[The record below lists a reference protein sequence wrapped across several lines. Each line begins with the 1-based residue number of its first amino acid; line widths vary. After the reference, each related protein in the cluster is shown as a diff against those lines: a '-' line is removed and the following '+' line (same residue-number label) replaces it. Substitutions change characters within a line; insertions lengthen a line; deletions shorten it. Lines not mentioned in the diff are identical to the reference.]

1 MEPNSLAIFPIPA
14 RMTSKHLYQT
24 PLEMSKPEIR
34 LLEVIEDNDAI
45 RCKLHTVAFDST
57 LRFAALSYVWGD
69 AADTKHIEID
79 GIQIPVSRSLSN
91 ALKHVRKYWAYE
103 FPDRDQCK
111 FRIWVDAVCINQSDK
126 AERTEQVKLMR
137 AIYSSADLVLG
148 WLGADD
154 NDKIITAMC
163 TITAIGNVF
172 RGAKWEV
179 EKLKSLQWL
188 KRCGL
193 VDEPACDKYWQS
205 LDYLGGLAYWQRV
218 WILQENILASTLFYI
233 TPNMSIEYGTLMN
246 VCTMF
251 NILSQA
257 LIDERANK
265 PDFVPT
271 HIWYK
276 FNPPKYT
283 GFISL
288 GNILRFGTANLL
300 YSRKAKEDD
309 AEEQRQLDVNL
320 AQYASLLQATDP
332 RDHVYGLLGLSSL
345 PIKPDYTKNVREVY
359 VNYCRAIL
367 DAQDRKTK
375 KDLVFLQDGGA
386 GVFDDSLDLPSWAPQ
401 LPLRASGVPTLLF
414 DEKLS
419 LIDIMPGLPPPR
431 ISDGVLSLSGIRLQ
445 TLKSVGGPPEIQNLQ
460 KGGNTFDWIQDYIRR
475 IPFYATKIPSIWAL
489 FLVVM
494 RMHKL
499 ATDTFTM
506 LLLQN
511 FITRLDLDIPKSER
525 TQSGIPKYYRTP
537 EIDGLSVMAGLDG
550 GNNPQLSMCISPLLS
565 LKELNR
571 SSTSSGMAQQ
581 SATHSFTDH
590 HEALEARVL
599 EVSSRLIYTL
609 KRNYNTRIFETDVG
623 YLGLGPQGCRVGDVI
638 CLVDGYQDLV
648 LLRKR
653 GEQFVYV
660 GPCMG
665 YGISD
670 MYIKRRVELGEVL
683 LEAFDMV

>member
-1 MEPNSLAIFPIPA
+1 MEPSLPTVSTTTAT
-14 RMTSKHLYQT
+14 MTSKHLYKT
-24 PLEMSKPEIR
+24 PLDMSKPEIR
-34 LLEVIEDNDAI
+34 LLEVIEDKDVI
-45 RCKLHTVAFDST
+45 RCKLHTATFDKT

-69 AADTKHIEID
+69 AADTKSIEID
-79 GIQIPVSRSLSN
+79 GVQITVSRSLSN

-103 FPDRDQCK
+103 FPDRDQSE

-154 NDKIITAMC
+154 NEKIIRAIC
-163 TITAIGNVF
+163 TITTIGNVF
-172 RGAKWEV
+172 RGAKWDV
-179 EKLKSLQWL
+179 EKLKDLKWL
-188 KRCGL
+188 KRSGL

-205 LDYLGGLAYWQRV
+205 LNYLGGLAYWQRV

-246 VCTMF
+246 TCTMF
-251 NILSQA
+251 DILSQT
-257 LIDERANK
+257 LTDERTNK

-271 HIWYK
+271 HIWYM
-276 FNPPKYT
+276 FNPPKHT

-288 GNILRFGTANLL
+288 RNILRFGTAKVL
-300 YSRKAKEDD
+300 YSRKAEEDD
-309 AEEQRQLDVNL
+309 VDEQRQIDITL

-345 PIKPDYTKNVREVY
+345 PIKPDYTKEVREVY
-359 VNYCRAIL
+359 VDYCRAIL
-367 DAQDRKTK
+367 DKQDGKTK
-375 KDLVFLQDGGA
+375 KDLVFLRDGGA
-386 GVFDDSLDLPSWAPQ
+386 GVFDDSLNIPSWAPQ
-401 LPLRASGVPTLLF
+401 LPLRASGVPTLMF

-419 LIDIMPGLPPPR
+419 LIDIVLRLPPPR
-431 ISDGVLSLSGIRLQ
+431 ISGGVLSLCGIRLQ
-445 TLKSVGGPPEIQNLQ
+445 TLKSIGGPPEIQNLQ
-460 KGGNTFDWIQDYIRR
+460 KGGNTFDWIQDYIKR

-494 RMHKL
+494 RMHRL
-499 ATDTFTM
+499 VTDTPTL

-511 FITRLDLDIPKSER
+511 FIARLNLEIPASDR
-525 TQSGIPKYYRTP
+525 TQNGIPKYYQSP
-537 EIDGLSVMAGLDG
+537 EIDGLSVMMCLDG
-550 GNNPQLSMCISPLLS
+550 GNNPQLATCISPLLGF
-565 LKELNR
+565 KELDH
-571 SSTSSGMAQQ
+571 SSSSAGTVQQSTSF
-581 SATHSFTDH
+581 SFTDH
-590 HEALEARVL
+590 HEALEARTF
-599 EVSSRLIYTL
+599 ETSSRLIFTL
-609 KRNYNTRIFETDVG
+609 KRNYNTRIFETDQG
-623 YLGLGPQGCRVGDVI
+623 YLGLGPQDCRVGDVI
-638 CLVDGYQDLV
+638 CLIDGYQDLV

-683 LEAFDMV
+683 VEAFDIV